1 MTNTSVTIK
10 GQSLIAGLLLFVQM
24 GCWSGSTDINY
35 NISSTGYNFVY
46 EMQSDVGLILP
57 SDEYELK
64 SSSYNRIVDNQ
75 LTRAEEA
82 NALEL
87 DMHFI
92 LLLKEDNDEYAASD
106 FLSEQYKL
114 NPTNCI
120 NLIGRVFV
128 KDSYRYA
135 KDVIKAIRFSE
146 IPYIMSWFKELL
158 LKAADVHHLKK
169 YISNI
174 YDLYK
179 EALDAI

>member
-57 SDEYELK
+57 
-64 SSSYNRIVDNQ
+64 
-75 LTRAEEA
+75 RAEEA

-158 LKAADVHHLKK
+158 LKATDVQHLKK